1 MKHKPNCSSN
11 IRCAVYHENGVC
23 PHPKKCDCG
32 ADRVSTPP
40 QEEWEKE
47 LDKGWELWNYFHKHG
62 TYTTCGEEV
71 KSFIRSLL
79 SKARAEAKKE
89 AEECFQE
96 SLDGMVMK
104 LEDARKEERE
114 KVIKWAEE
122 RLSPDDDVL
131 REQSKEWCGGWNSA
145 LLNLLNYL
153 KSK

>member
-1 MKHKPNCSSN
+1 MPN
-11 IRCAVYHENGVC
+11 
-23 PHPKKCDCG
+23 P
-32 ADRVSTPP
+32 TPP

-89 AEECFQE
+89 AEECPLHHLKNCWCVVCAE
-96 SLDGMVMK
+96 SIR
-104 LEDARKEERE
+104 ENAIKEERE

-122 RLSPDDDVL
+122 NKKPVDWKDTR
-131 REQSKEWCGGWNSA
+131 QSKSDYANGIGYNLA
-145 LLNLLNYL
+145 LSDLLNYL